1 MSTAEAWNARVL
13 AGAELAGG
21 EDVLGLGLDAGPLV
35 FEAHELV
42 DDGWVIAVD
51 PSVDALE
58 ELLRHAHELGAAGVM
73 YLVGDAD
80 VLPMPDASV
89 DACVGR
95 FPAERLGDVAE
106 AVRELLR
113 VLRPGGRVSL
123 LDRDGDGSP
132 LAAALGAAGFA
143 GVASESAAD
152 GTGAA
157 VTARRP

>member
-1 MSTAEAWNARVL
+1 MSAAEVWADRVL
-13 AGAELAGG
+13 AGAALVGG
-21 EDVLGLGLDAGPLV
+21 EDVLGLGLDTGPLA
-35 FEAHELV
+35 FRAHELV

-58 ELLRHAHELGAAGVM
+58 ELLRHAHELGSAGVM

-80 VLPMPDASV
+80 VLPLPDAAV

-95 FPAERLGDVAE
+95 FPCERVEDLAE

-123 LDRDGDGSP
+123 LDRDGDGTQ
-132 LAAALGAAGFA
+132 LAAALGDAGFA
-143 GVASESAAD
+143 GVAFEPATD